1 MSFVHLH
8 VHTQYSLLDGF
19 SDVKKLVQRVKE
31 LGMPAVAIT
40 DHGAMYGVIDFFN
53 AAQAAGV
60 KPIIGLEAY
69 LAPRRMQDR
78 DPKIDRAAYHLLL
91 LAENETGYRNLLRI
105 ASAAQLEGFYQYPR
119 IDREFLAAHA
129 EGLIATSGCL
139 AAEVPQTLLKLGP
152 EAAQRVLD
160 WYFEVFGRDR
170 FFIELQHHNIE
181 ELHTV
186 NRALLELRQRYQA
199 HLIATNDVHYIN
211 PEDWRLQDIL
221 LAIQTGALLSDPNR
235 FRMTDPT
242 YYLRTAEE
250 MAALFHEV
258 PEALQNTLWI
268 AERANVDLSPKGYH
282 LPVFEVPAGY
292 DTQTYLRN
300 LCEEGLQRRYG
311 PRAHD
316 PVVRERLEYELQVI
330 HEMGF
335 DAYFLIVWDLCRY
348 ARSQGIWYNARGS
361 AAGSMVAYVL
371 DITNVEPLEH
381 GLIFERFLNPGRI
394 SMPDI
399 DLDFQDD
406 RRNEMLAY
414 CARRYGD
421 DRVAQIITFGTLGA
435 RAAIRDVGR
444 VMDIPLSE
452 VDRVSKLIPNIP
464 GKPISIPEALEQS
477 PELKALYD
485 EVPYL
490 KELIDTAAQMEGSLR
505 NAGTHA
511 AGVIITDRPAIEYV
525 PLHRPTGGDEDN
537 PIKTVTQFEMA
548 VLESLGLLKVD
559 FLGLATLTI
568 MQRACRLIEQ
578 RHGVHLDLSN
588 IPTDDPATY
597 AFLSEGHTAGVFQL
611 EGAGMT
617 RYLMQ
622 MRPKTL
628 AHVIAMVALY
638 RPGPLEFIPAY
649 IRRMHGEEA
658 VTYRHPAMRP
668 IFEETYG
675 IPIYQEQIMRA
686 AVELAGYA
694 LSEADDLRKVIAKKQ
709 KDKLEK
715 HREKFVRGAV
725 ARGMDEATA
734 QAIFA
739 DWEEFARYGFNKA
752 HAADYGIIAVQT
764 AYLKA
769 HYPVEYMTAL
779 LSASMNDSE
788 KVAFYV
794 ADCRSMG
801 IEVLPPDVNYSDYDF
816 TIEDRPDGKVAI
828 RFGLGAVKNVGQGP
842 VALILAG
849 RRAGGPFRDLND
861 FARRVDLHQVG
872 RRALECL
879 VRVGALDGLG
889 PRKAILEVLD
899 RLIALSHSH
908 FRALASGQLS
918 FFGTV
923 QGVEEPVTLPTVNN
937 INPREYLEWERE
949 LLGLYVSS
957 HPLMPYLERLR
968 REVTH
973 FSTDLPNGAHHQKVR
988 VAGLISQWRT
998 YQAKSGK
1005 PMGFVTLEDLQGTIE
1020 LVLFPKV
1027 WEQYRGLL
1035 VRDQVV
1041 LVSGTLDLSKDEPVV
1056 LVDTLA
1062 VLLPEAVED
1071 RPSDL
1076 SLPASPVIAEVTLED
1091 EAELVAAPPPNLR
1104 EKRAPYTIPPPPPEP
1119 DDWHLLPP
1127 VGEEGESEVESLF
1140 ADDALPKALLEVRA
1154 GHAPEDSMDDL
1165 LLPTPGANGLPRPA
1179 GEAPPTPFEPP
1190 PPPWMGEV
1198 DYLLPPAPRAADGST
1213 LPVDLRMI
1221 TLVFRSSGDKG
1232 RDVRRIRHA
1241 YYLLRSS
1248 PGRDRFAFWVFEG
1261 GARYLLEFPNES
1273 TGITPE
1279 LLQSLVRLVGQNNV
1293 FMETIRVQ

>member
-1 MSFVHLH
+1 MH

-19 SDVKKLVQRVKE
+19 SDIKKLVQRVKD

-139 AAEVPQTLLKLGP
+139 AAEVPQTLLKFGP

-186 NRALLELRQRYQA
+186 NRALLELRSRYQA

-282 LPVFEVPAGY
+282 LPVFEVPTGY

-316 PVVRERLEYELQVI
+316 PAVRERLEYELKVI

-452 VDRVSKLIPNIP
+452 VDRVSKLIPNVP

-485 EVPYL
+485 ETPYL
-490 KELIDTAAQMEGSLR
+490 KELIDTAAQMEGSIR

-525 PLHRPTGGDEDN
+525 PLHRPTSGDDES
-537 PIKTVTQFEMA
+537 PIKTVTQFEMS

-568 MQRACRLIEQ
+568 MQRACRLIEE

-597 AFLSEGHTAGVFQL
+597 EFLSEGRTAGVFQL

-628 AHVIAMVALY
+628 ANVIAMVALY
-638 RPGPLEFIPAY
+638 RPGPLEFIPSY

-658 VTYRHPAMRP
+658 VTYRHPAMQP

-686 AVELAGYA
+686 AVDLAGYS
-694 LSEADDLRKVIAKKQ
+694 LSEADDLRKAIAKKQ
-709 KDKLEK
+709 KEKLEK
-715 HREKFVRGAV
+715 HREKFVKGAV

-779 LSASMNDSE
+779 LSASMNDSD

-794 ADCRSMG
+794 ADCRAMG
-801 IEVLPPDVNYSDYDF
+801 IEVLPPDVNYSGYDF
-816 TIEDRPDGKVAI
+816 TIEDREGKAAI
-828 RFGLGAVKNVGQGP
+828 RFGLGAVKNVGPGP

-849 RRAGGPFRDLND
+849 RHEGGPFRDLND

-923 QGVEEPVTLPTVNN
+923 QGVEEPVTLPVVST

-949 LLGLYVSS
+949 LLGLYVSA
-957 HPLMPYLERLR
+957 HPLTPYLERLR

-973 FSTDLPNGAHHQKVR
+973 FSADLSSGTHRQRVR
-988 VAGLISQWRT
+988 VAGLITQWRT
-998 YQAKSGK
+998 TQTKGGK
-1005 PMGFVTLEDLQGTIE
+1005 LMGFVTLEDLQGTIE

-1035 VRDQVV
+1035 ARDQVV
-1041 LVSGTLDLSKDEPVV
+1041 LVSGTLDLTRDEPTV
-1056 LVDTLA
+1056 LVETMEILTPETAASAGLA
-1062 VLLPEAVED
+1062 YVPGYL
-1071 RPSDL
+1071 
-1076 SLPASPVIAEVTLED
+1076 
-1091 EAELVAAPPPNLR
+1091 PPPPHPDDAPGENALSPKGMMN
-1104 EKRAPYTIPPPPPEP
+1104 EARAGYTPPPPPPDP
-1119 DDWHLLPP
+1119 DDWHLLVPESG
-1127 VGEEGESEVESLF
+1127 GEEESLF
-1140 ADDALPKALLEVRA
+1140 ADDFLPKALLEVRSGQGLDETA
-1154 GHAPEDSMDDL
+1154 EDLYLSPPNGGGAHA
-1165 LLPTPGANGLPRPA
+1165 AVAPA
-1179 GEAPPTPFEPP
+1179 GREPVAPFEPP

-1198 DYLLPPAPRAADGST
+1198 DYILPPAPRSADGT
-1213 LPVDLRMI
+1213 TIPLELRML
-1221 TLVFRSSGDKG
+1221 TLVFRSSGDKT
-1232 RDVRRIRHA
+1232 RDVRRIKHA
-1241 YYLLRSS
+1241 YFLLRSS
-1248 PGRDRFAFWVFEG
+1248 PGQDRFAFWVFEG
-1261 GARYLLEFPNES
+1261 GARYLLEFPNET
-1273 TGITPE
+1273 TGISPE
-1279 LLQSLVRLVGQNNV
+1279 LLEELARLVGKHNL
-1293 FMETIRVQ
+1293 FIETIRVQ